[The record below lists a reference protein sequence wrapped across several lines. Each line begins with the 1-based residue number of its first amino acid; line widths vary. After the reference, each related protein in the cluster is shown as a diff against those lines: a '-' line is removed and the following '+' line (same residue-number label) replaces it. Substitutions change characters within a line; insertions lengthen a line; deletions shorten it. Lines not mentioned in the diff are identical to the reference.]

1 MKKAPIDEGRFRASD
16 IQAVKPGRAIERDG
30 GMVGPKAAWCQHGR
44 EYRSTSAMIRAASP
58 E

>member
-16 IQAVKPGRAIERDG
+16 IRESKPGRAIERDG
-30 GMVGPKAAWCQHGR
+30 GMVGPEAAWCQHGR
-44 EYRSTSAMIRAASP
+44 EYRRTSAMILAASP